1 MIAESKPIE
10 LAISLKGEVLQS
22 NFPEWC
28 AGIKAVVAQVNQD
41 LITDADFDRAAGNVK
56 ELKVAENALKDVK
69 VQALKEAADIQALFA
84 EIDDTGEEV
93 RKARLGLDR
102 QIKAKKEE
110 ARQVIL
116 MDAIGSIIA
125 TKHQKYERRI
135 VSAMKGKKTV
145 ATQEAAATA
154 TVEAINTEIVATREI
169 MEKFKAEYGPTLLP
183 DPESLEVR
191 DSLEVGIELTRR
203 LERQRDEA
211 EKQML
216 RDESNELRA
225 KAMAAEQAKADA
237 EKTKDDAIDLE
248 RIVAAVAPAEQT
260 VADELAEFLATV
272 AAGFAPAKIARANLK
287 HPSNKAKAVSFAK
300 ALAAAWHTLKGVY

>member
-1 MIAESKPIE
+1 MIAEPKPIE
-10 LAISLKGEVLQS
+10 LAISLRGEVLQS

-56 ELKVAENALKDVK
+56 ELKVAENALRDVK
-69 VQALKEAADIQALFA
+69 AQALKEAADIQALFA

-93 RKARLGLDR
+93 RKARLGLDS

-125 TKHQKYERRI
+125 TNHQKYERRI

-203 LERQRDEA
+203 MERQRDEA

-248 RIVAAVAPAEQT
+248 RVVAAVAPAEQT
-260 VADELAEFLATV
+260 AADELSAFLATV

>member
-1 MIAESKPIE
+1 MIAEPKPIE

-41 LITDADFDRAAGNVK
+41 LISDTDFDRAAGNVK
-56 ELKVAENALKDVK
+56 ELKAAEDALKDVK
-69 VQALKEAADIQALFA
+69 AQALKEAADIQALFA

-110 ARQVIL
+110 ARQAIL
-116 MDAIGSIIA
+116 VDAIGSIIA
-125 TKHQKYERRI
+125 TNHQKYERRI

-145 ATQEAAATA
+145 ATQEAAAIT
-154 TVEAINTEIVATREI
+154 TVEAINAEIVATREI

-203 LERQRDEA
+203 MERQRDEA

-248 RIVAAVAPAEQT
+248 RVVAAVAPAEQT
-260 VADELAEFLATV
+260 AADELAAFLATV
-272 AAGFAPAKIARANLK
+272 AAGFAPAKAARGNLK
-287 HPSNKAKAVSFAK
+287 HPSNKAKAGAFAN
-300 ALAAAWHTLKGVY
+300 ALSAAWNTLKGVN